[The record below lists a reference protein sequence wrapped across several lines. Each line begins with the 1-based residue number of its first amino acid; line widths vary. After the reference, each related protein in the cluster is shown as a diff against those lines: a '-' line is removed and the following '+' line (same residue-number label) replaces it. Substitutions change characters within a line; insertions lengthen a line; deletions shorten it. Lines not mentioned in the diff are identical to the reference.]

1 MEKRIN
7 KKFEAYFSDFKDHI
21 KDKASSLGLADDPK
35 LSNLVQY
42 IFDYERFCLTKEDFM
57 KRKRVKN
64 VVHMTDR
71 CCAKRANGERCT
83 RRRKDAE
90 SEYCGTHLKGT
101 PHGICTNDGEA
112 KVTGQQI
119 EVWAQDIKGIVY
131 YIDKT
136 GNVYQAEDV
145 IQGKPNPKV
154 IAKYLKTN
162 ELYSIPEFNI

>member
-7 KKFEAYFSDFKDHI
+7 KKFEAYFSEFKDNI
-21 KDKASSLGLADDPK
+21 KDKASSTGLLDDPK
-35 LSNLVQY
+35 LSTLVQY

-57 KRKRVKN
+57 KRRRVKN

-71 CCAKRANGERCT
+71 CCAKKANGERCT
-83 RRRKDAE
+83 RRRKDTE
-90 SEYCGTHLKGT
+90 FCGTHLKER
-101 PHGICTNDGEA
+101 PHGMCTNDGE
-112 KVTGQQI
+112 KKLTGQQI

-145 IQGKPNPKV
+145 IQGKTNPKI
-154 IAKYLKTN
+154 IAKYVKTN
-162 ELYSIPEFNI
+162 DVYSIPEFNI

>member
-7 KKFEAYFSDFKDHI
+7 NKFEAYFSEFKDNI
-21 KDKASSLGLADDPK
+21 KDKASSTGLLDDPK

-57 KRKRVKN
+57 KRRRVKN

-71 CCAKRANGERCT
+71 CCAKKANGERCT
-83 RRRKDAE
+83 RRRKDTE
-90 SEYCGTHLKGT
+90 FCGTHLKER
-101 PHGICTNDGEA
+101 PHGMCTNDGE
-112 KVTGQQI
+112 KKLTGQQI

-145 IQGKPNPKV
+145 IQGKTNPKI
-154 IAKYLKTN
+154 IAKYVKTN
-162 ELYSIPEFNI
+162 DVYSIPEFNI